1 MNEAALVLEI
11 LRLIRVLGALIEEV
25 IVAATSDNPSR
36 VQDVLPPTLE
46 TSIAKLRAEIE
57 RSGSSG
63 LARDSPPLPLRDVLG

>member
-25 IVAATSDNPSR
+25 IVAATSGNPQR
-36 VQDVLPPTLE
+36 VQDILPPTLE

-57 RSGSSG
+57 AQQKFGPR
-63 LARDSPPLPLRDVLG
+63 A